1 MSEET
6 ANEQIEIRSEEV
18 QEILGHIPHWLIRWG
33 IAVIFIA
40 ILVFFISSWFF
51 KYPDVIV
58 SSITVITENPPASI
72 IARTNGK
79 IEELSVK
86 DNQKVEEGELLAV
99 IENPADYK
107 DVLALKKDLFKYSNF
122 TLLLTDSLS
131 LLNEIYSLGEIQPFY
146 SSFIKNYNDY
156 INFLK
161 LDYHHKKVEAVN
173 EQMKKV
179 KLYYNRL
186 YNQRNIL
193 EKEVT
198 LGQQQYSRD
207 SSLHE
212 SKVIADSEFE
222 KAESVFLQKR
232 YSFEGAKTTLANTE
246 IQLSQLEQTILDL
259 QLQFTEQKSKFELI
273 FKESLDNL
281 SSQFS
286 SWEQNYLLK
295 SPISG
300 NVAFTTYWNSN
311 QNVKAGDVVF
321 TIVPTKPS
329 RIVGRV
335 SLPVQGSGKVKVG
348 QQVNIKFLNYPHLEY
363 GMVKGII
370 KSISLVPSDN
380 NYSVEVILP
389 NGLTSTYGKQ
399 LNFKQEMRGT
409 AEIITD
415 DLRLLERIINPIKSA
430 LKNNTPLLL
439 LFSALL

>member
-1 MSEET
+1 MSEEIT
-6 ANEQIEIRSEEV
+6 DAQIEIRSEEV

-40 ILVFFISSWFF
+40 ILVFFVGSWFF
-51 KYPDVIV
+51 KYPDVIA
-58 SSITVITENPPASI
+58 SSITVTTENPPTSL
-72 IARTNGK
+72 IARTTGK
-79 IEELSVK
+79 IEALLVT
-86 DNQKVEEGELLAV
+86 DNQKVEEGELLGV
-99 IENPADYK
+99 IENPANYK
-107 DVLALKKDLFKYSNF
+107 DVLDLKKDLFKYSNS
-122 TLLLTDSLS
+122 TMLLADSLS
-131 LLNEIYSLGEIQPFY
+131 VFNEIYSLGEIQHFY

-156 INFLK
+156 TNFLM
-161 LDYHHKKVEAVN
+161 LDYHRKKVEAVN
-173 EQMKKV
+173 EQMNKV

-186 YNQRNIL
+186 YSQRNIL
-193 EKEVT
+193 EKEVK
-198 LGQQQYSRD
+198 LGQRQYSRD
-207 SSLHE
+207 SILHE

-222 KAESVFLQKR
+222 KSESVFLQKR

-246 IQLSQLEQTILDL
+246 IQLSQLEQNILDL

-281 SSQFS
+281 SSQIS

-300 NVAFTTYWNSN
+300 TIAFTNYWSSN

-321 TIVPTKPS
+321 TIVPNKPS
-329 RIVGRV
+329 RIIGRID
-335 SLPVQGSGKVKVG
+335 LPVQGSGKVKIG
-348 QQVNIKFLNYPHLEY
+348 QQVNIKLFNFPHMEY

-370 KSISLVPSDN
+370 KTISLVPSDN

-389 NGLTSTYGKQ
+389 DGLTSTYGKK
-399 LNFKQEMRGT
+399 LNFNQEMQGT

-430 LKNNTPLLL
+430 LKNHTN
-439 LFSALL
+439 